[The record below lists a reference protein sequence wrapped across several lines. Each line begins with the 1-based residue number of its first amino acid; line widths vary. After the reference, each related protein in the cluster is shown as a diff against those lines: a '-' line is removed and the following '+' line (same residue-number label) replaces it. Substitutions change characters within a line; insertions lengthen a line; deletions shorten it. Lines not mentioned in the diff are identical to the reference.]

1 MFGVARWRHHC
12 RSCGHLFCAACT
24 DKTFLLQS
32 SAERGEATEQRVC
45 GKCYVFLS
53 SDEFKNKQWGGR
65 SQVRERSSVQLCG
78 PHVGISPAML
88 RSSNKQWGGHS
99 QLQRQKMKV
108 RTTLTMLLLLLLL
121 LLAVL
126 LLLVLLLLLVQLL
139 LLVLT
144 TSLQLS
150 AGQERESRRKQELGE
165 RDLLTAKSFVR
176 GLVSADRLP
185 RLPTRTAVH
194 QLPRVMRPSH

>member
-1 MFGVARWRHHC
+1 M
-12 RSCGHLFCAACT
+12 
-24 DKTFLLQS
+24 
-32 SAERGEATEQRVC
+32 C

-88 RSSNKQWGGHS
+88 RSSNKQWGRHS

-108 RTTLTMLLLLLLL
+108 RTTLTMLLLLLLLL

-144 TSLQLS
+144 SSLQLS

-185 RLPTRTAVH
+185 LLPTRTAVH